1 MNKIELLAP
10 AGDMERLQMA
20 VAYGA
25 DAVYLAV
32 VDIVIPQ
39 GVVEV
44 LAVRR
49 VEGGD
54 DGLHAGVGDGGGGQ
68 ALVHIGVVGGV
79 DGLVPLAGFLAFDFL
94 QDIPLGDYRR
104 LEGYLMPATYE
115 FYTPHDPV
123 YAINKFLV
131 YFYNQTNETLMP
143 DSRAR

>member
-1 MNKIELLAP
+1 MLALVPLLA
-10 AGDMERLQMA
+10 GNEFLQL
-20 VAYGA
+20 VIGA
-25 DAVYLAV
+25 EEM

-79 DGLVPLAGFLAFDFL
+79 DGLVPLAGF
-94 QDIPLGDYRR
+94 RR
-104 LEGYLMPATYE
+104 
-115 FYTPHDPV
+115 
-123 YAINKFLV
+123 
-131 YFYNQTNETLMP
+131 
-143 DSRAR
+143 